1 MGLKGIETIVK
12 QVCAICSQAAGANFI
27 VADDKLEKIA
37 GSYITHTK
45 DESKPISA
53 NSIIARV
60 IKSQQP
66 TAVERKPRDYN
77 CNNCKDRDIC
87 SVKNLVCVPV
97 FSLGA
102 VIGAVAVE
110 APSRHLVERF
120 GSTQNVVQYLNE
132 IASMLAD
139 IVELNRRRADM
150 QLPEL
155 ESGGGCGEAGY
166 AITDS
171 KGRIVAH
178 NGALTQFFSRDWQ
191 EKMYFIQDLID
202 FSADSRPNQESFFF
216 YSGYEHADFWGA
228 VTVLSY
234 DGWPA
239 DPDGKIYYFRS
250 LRRPGLAYENY
261 DRLPRDSFLAMA
273 DRLQFQT
280 IAARADY
287 FAKGRIPVL
296 LCGNDGDGKNLVAR
310 YIHASSIRRDDYFIT
325 VDCSEIPLLEQVDY
339 VLGTPQ
345 SGALTGLL
353 WKANKGCVYFKN
365 IEYMSLALQEK
376 IAGLLMRRI
385 SPGSYNIFGRLD
397 IHFLFS
403 ASNQLNRLQSLG
415 YFDKNLF
422 NILADNVIQM
432 PLADSGSPYLNA
444 MMDDMA
450 ELFSEKLNCAGFT
463 IGDKLKTVIKRNSY
477 SLLDLQRY
485 IEIVMREA
493 SKKKIDV
500 SDIPQF
506 ESLLSSEPGESDA
519 DRQLELI
526 QILLKRNM
534 KRSDIAKHLGISRA
548 TLYRRIAE
556 LNARSGE
563 GGG

>member
-1 MGLKGIETIVK
+1 
-12 QVCAICSQAAGANFI
+12 
-27 VADDKLEKIA
+27 
-37 GSYITHTK
+37 
-45 DESKPISA
+45 
-53 NSIIARV
+53 
-60 IKSQQP
+60 
-66 TAVERKPRDYN
+66 
-77 CNNCKDRDIC
+77 
-87 SVKNLVCVPV
+87 
-97 FSLGA
+97 
-102 VIGAVAVE
+102 
-110 APSRHLVERF
+110 
-120 GSTQNVVQYLNE
+120 
-132 IASMLAD
+132 
-139 IVELNRRRADM
+139 
-150 QLPEL
+150 
-155 ESGGGCGEAGY
+155 
-166 AITDS
+166 
-171 KGRIVAH
+171 
-178 NGALTQFFSRDWQ
+178 
-191 EKMYFIQDLID
+191 MYK
-202 FSADSRPNQESFFF
+202 RP
-216 YSGYEHADFWGA
+216 
-228 VTVLSY
+228 
-234 DGWPA
+234 
-239 DPDGKIYYFRS
+239 
-250 LRRPGLAYENY
+250 
-261 DRLPRDSFLAMA
+261 
-273 DRLQFQT
+273 
-280 IAARADY
+280 
-287 FAKGRIPVL
+287 
-296 LCGNDGDGKNLVAR
+296 
-310 YIHASSIRRDDYFIT
+310 
-325 VDCSEIPLLEQVDY
+325 
-339 VLGTPQ
+339 PQ

-463 IGDKLKTVIKRNSY
+463 IGDELKTVIKRNSY

>member
-1 MGLKGIETIVK
+1 MGLKGIEIIVK
-12 QVCAICSQAAGANFI
+12 QVCAICSEAAGANFI
-27 VADDKLEKIA
+27 VADDQLEKIA
-37 GSYITHTK
+37 SSYITHTR
-45 DESKPISA
+45 DEAKPISA

-66 TAVERKPRDYN
+66 AAVERKPRDYN

-87 SVKNLVCVPV
+87 GVKNLVCVPI

-102 VIGAVAVE
+102 VIGAVAIE
-110 APSRHLVERF
+110 SPTRHLAEQF
-120 GSTQNVVQYLNE
+120 GSTQNVVKYLNE
-132 IASMLAD
+132 IASLLAG
-139 IVELNRRRADM
+139 IVDLNTRQTNM

-155 ESGGGCGEAGY
+155 EGEGSCGETAY
-166 AITDS
+166 AIADS
-171 KGRIVAH
+171 KGQIMAY
-178 NGALTQFFSRDWQ
+178 NGALTRFFSRDWQ

-202 FSADSRPNQESFFF
+202 FPPDIKPNQESFFL
-216 YSGYEHADFWGA
+216 YSGYEHADFWGT
-228 VTVLSY
+228 VTVLPY
-234 DGWPA
+234 AGWPS
-239 DPDGKIYYFRS
+239 DPEAKIYYFKN
-250 LRRPGLAYENY
+250 LRKPGAAYENY
-261 DRLPRDSFLAMA
+261 DRLSKNSFLAMA
-273 DRLQFQT
+273 DRLQLQT
-280 IAARADY
+280 VMARADY

-296 LCGNDGDGKNLVAR
+296 LCGSDGDGRNLVAR
-310 YIHASSIRRDDYFIT
+310 YIHTSSLRKDDYFIT
-325 VDCSEIPLLEQVDY
+325 IDCSEIPLLEQVDY

-353 WKANKGCVYFKN
+353 WRANKGCVYFKN

-403 ASNQLNRLQSLG
+403 APHNFGSLQSLG

-432 PLADSGSPYLNA
+432 PLIDANSPYLNT

-450 ELFSEKLNCAGFT
+450 ELLSARFNCAGFT
-463 IGDKLKTVIKRNSY
+463 IGDELKTVIKRNSC

-485 IEIVMREA
+485 VEIVMKEA

-506 ESLLSSEPGESDA
+506 ESLLSNESRESNM
-519 DRQLELI
+519 DRQMELI

-556 LNARSGE
+556 LNSKLTDSDE
-563 GGG
+563 